1 MEREKFKDVQAL
13 IARYNAI
20 RKKSLKEIKQ
30 IIDFRYPEVGN
41 KLKTNKGIVGQ
52 ILEGYIG
59 NPPNSSASSD
69 IAEIGVELKVL
80 PLKKIGL
87 GLQPKERSKI
97 KSIDYNELALVK
109 WKESKIRKKM
119 DIILFLVYE
128 QPVGLSY
135 KDWTDEQFIFK
146 GPLLY
151 ELKEQNENQIS
162 NDYNLLHEK
171 TKHGKAHLI
180 SESDTQILGA
190 ATSGTGKLVK
200 YLQGKEA
207 KQRSYVLKQ
216 PFLKQ
221 FYKEKFSREKFV
233 SINIPN
239 NETPQQFVR
248 RILEAKL
255 ANKTFSEISINYGID
270 LNSNAKSFS
279 RMVINKVLSIDDK
292 VSIRELETSGVTL
305 KTVPVNKKLA
315 PYESMSFPKFSLVDI
330 IDEYW
335 DGLVDMDEQLEG
347 TNIPVFREQIER
359 PFIFLPIH
367 KEKHNGEWQPVE
379 DWIVGKPIVWEPS
392 QDDLEIIKKQWE
404 KVKKLAFEGVN
415 VWAVKYGSKTRQ
427 ENNLLK
433 ASEDR
438 IIHVRPHAKNSSD
451 IDRPYNKLKGISIT
465 WQSFWLNAK
474 FVEGVLKRGR
484 G

>member
-41 KLKTNKGIVGQ
+41 KLKTNKGIDGQ

-151 ELKEQNENQIS
+151 ELKEQNENQI
-162 NDYNLLHEK
+162 N
-171 TKHGKAHLI
+171 
-180 SESDTQILGA
+180 
-190 ATSGTGKLVK
+190 
-200 YLQGKEA
+200 
-207 KQRSYVLKQ
+207 
-216 PFLKQ
+216 
-221 FYKEKFSREKFV
+221 
-233 SINIPN
+233 
-239 NETPQQFVR
+239 
-248 RILEAKL
+248 
-255 ANKTFSEISINYGID
+255 
-270 LNSNAKSFS
+270 
-279 RMVINKVLSIDDK
+279 M
-292 VSIRELETSGVTL
+292 
-305 KTVPVNKKLA
+305 
-315 PYESMSFPKFSLVDI
+315 
-330 IDEYW
+330 
-335 DGLVDMDEQLEG
+335 
-347 TNIPVFREQIER
+347 ER
-359 PFIFLPIH
+359 HI
-367 KEKHNGEWQPVE
+367 
-379 DWIVGKPIVWEPS
+379 
-392 QDDLEIIKKQWE
+392 
-404 KVKKLAFEGVN
+404 
-415 VWAVKYGSKTRQ
+415 
-427 ENNLLK
+427 
-433 ASEDR
+433 
-438 IIHVRPHAKNSSD
+438 
-451 IDRPYNKLKGISIT
+451 
-465 WQSFWLNAK
+465 
-474 FVEGVLKRGR
+474 
-484 G
+484 